1 MNQDL
6 FNKGLPK
13 WPAIVVKG
21 KPVTEDQ
28 AKEIIIRTDSFYF
41 GCNDREWEAEINS
54 MIYGIDAGNAR
65 NINELDDYLRKKHN
79 IDEKDWTAYYTAK
92 DSYSKKYGVLE
103 DLNYLHNS
111 RIASSWIG
119 GPHGWCSWNGRI
131 GCSNYNIGK
140 WPSVED
146 VYNEWVIIAEAF
158 PFLDLKCQLM
168 NCEAGENE
176 EPKPVVEYEIKNGKV
191 KLYESKEIL
200 DYPVFGSEDMIRRFS
215 DPHAERGCSART
227 LKEAFEYVEK
237 KIIIDEQIKEG
248 IWITPGEKQDKPKKK
263 SKKSEINS

>member
-1 MNQDL
+1 MNQEL

-41 GCNDREWEAEINS
+41 GCNDREWESQINS
-54 MIYGIDAGNAR
+54 MVYGVGAGNSNDLEA
-65 NINELDDYLRKKHN
+65 YLKKKHN
-79 IDEKDWTAYYTAK
+79 VNDWSDYWQVK
-92 DSYSKKYGVLE
+92 DSYVKKYGRLE
-103 DLNYLHNS
+103 DLQYLQNS
-111 RIASSWIG
+111 RISSSWIG

-140 WPSVED
+140 WPSTEG

-168 NCEAGENE
+168 DSEAGENE
-176 EPKPVVEYEIKNGKV
+176 DPKPVVEYEIKNGKV
-191 KLYESKEIL
+191 KIYEPKEIL
-200 DYPVFGSEDMIRRFS
+200 DYPVFGSDDMIRRFS
-215 DPHAERGCSART
+215 DPHAERGCSAKT
-227 LKEAFEYVEK
+227 LNEALEFVEK
-237 KIIIDEQIKEG
+237 KMKVDEQIENNQIWKEV
-248 IWITPGEKQDKPKKK
+248 K
-263 SKKSEINS
+263 

>member
-1 MNQDL
+1 MTKEEL

-13 WPAIVVKG
+13 WPALVVKG

-41 GCNDREWEAEINS
+41 GCNDRAWEAEINS
-54 MIYGIDAGNAR
+54 MVYGDGAGNAR
-65 NINELDDYLRKKHN
+65 NVNDLDDYLRKKHN
-79 IDEKDWTAYYTAK
+79 IDEKNWTAYYEAK

-103 DLNYLHNS
+103 DLNLLHNS

-119 GPHGWCSWNGRI
+119 GPHGWCAWNGRI

-140 WPSVED
+140 WPLVEA

-158 PFLDLKCQLM
+158 PFLELKCQLM
-168 NCEAGENE
+168 ESEAGENE

-191 KLYESKEIL
+191 KIYEPKDIL
-200 DYPVFGSEDMIRRFS
+200 DYPVFGSEDMIRRFA
-215 DPHAERGCSART
+215 DPHAERGCSSKT
-227 LKEAFEYVEK
+227 LKEAFEFVEK
-237 KIIIDEQIKEG
+237 KMEIDKQIEKKE
-248 IWITPGEKQDKPKKK
+248 IWKEVK
-263 SKKSEINS
+263 